1 MRQPPDPNQLTRAEA
16 GNMAKPKST
25 TPSKSYQPTREQA
38 EDLAVKLA
46 AVLKN
51 PACPERLETR
61 FGDALSE
68 IQSGV
73 DSMSA
78 DFLCGLFMAPRK
90 EQNGAE
96 I

>member
-1 MRQPPDPNQLTRAEA
+1 
-16 GNMAKPKST
+16 MAKPKPT
-25 TPSKSYQPTREQA
+25 TPSKSDQPTREQA

-51 PACPERLETR
+51 PACPEKL
-61 FGDALSE
+61 FNAIVDALSE
-68 IQSGV
+68 IQSGA
-73 DSMSA
+73 DSTSS

-90 EQNGAE
+90 EQEEAE

>member
-1 MRQPPDPNQLTRAEA
+1 
-16 GNMAKPKST
+16 MANPKST
-25 TPSKSYQPTREQA
+25 TPSKSDQPTREQA

-51 PACPERLETR
+51 PACPEKL
-61 FGDALSE
+61 FNAIGDALSE

-78 DFLCGLFMAPRK
+78 DFLCGLFMAPLK
-90 EQNGAE
+90 TEDAV
-96 I
+96 